1 MIGGRLDDLGGPSQL
16 GWFYDSVFYELVK
29 VTWHSWNKRLWT
41 WSWRWHCVWWDRSE
55 IKKNK
60 LPKEEIHGRSKK
72 FIHSKKEGKKGRE
85 TEKIARKFFHAALI
99 ITWSKIHFYGLAI
112 FSSSFQPYITFIFLE
127 ALSSKLMSV
136 ASSFLSRS
144 FPTKSFSWKNK
155 VWNGFMGIIHYAEVL
170 QKLLPKKDYWCYN
183 SSVS

>member
-1 MIGGRLDDLGGPSQL
+1 MILEVLPSLG
-16 GWFYDSVFYELVK
+16 DSMIVFYELVK

-127 ALSSKLMSV
+127 ARSSKLMSV
-136 ASSFLSRS
+136 TSSFLSRS
-144 FPTKSFSWKNK
+144 FPTKSFSWKKK